1 MPTDGVYLVN
11 CTLGNEQRSGLAYYS
26 TIITNGGNDG
36 HQPDAFA
43 YVKEGGFIH
52 WEGSEQGTYYSW
64 YIIPVRLRPSRY
76 TRPSH
81 FQSKSPKL
89 QHDVSCLHIPSHT
102 IPDPPCVPSND

>member
-52 WEGSEQGTYYSW
+52 WEGSEQCTYYSR
-64 YIIPVRLRPSRY
+64 YIIPVRPRPSRY
-76 TRPSH
+76 TRPPH
-81 FQSKSPKL
+81 FQSKSPNSSMISPASTS
-89 QHDVSCLHIPSHT
+89 HPTPS
-102 IPDPPCVPSND
+102 PDPSCVPSND